1 MTIPRDGRL
10 LNLRNY
16 RNKPL
21 PPNTVVIDRTGKW
34 GNPYVINVH
43 GNREECV
50 EKYRMDIM
58 EDEEMQENVKMELT
72 GKTLACWCA
81 PKLCHGHVLLEIIDG
96 EWNDR

>member
-1 MTIPRDGRL
+1 MKDERL

-34 GNPYVINVH
+34 GNPYVVNVH

-50 EKYRMDIM
+50 AKYREYLMGN
-58 EDEEMQENVKMELT
+58 EEMQERAKIELA
-72 GKTLACWCA
+72 GKNLACWCA
-81 PKLCHGHVLLEIIDG
+81 PKLCHGHVLLEIVDG
-96 EWNDR
+96 KPKG